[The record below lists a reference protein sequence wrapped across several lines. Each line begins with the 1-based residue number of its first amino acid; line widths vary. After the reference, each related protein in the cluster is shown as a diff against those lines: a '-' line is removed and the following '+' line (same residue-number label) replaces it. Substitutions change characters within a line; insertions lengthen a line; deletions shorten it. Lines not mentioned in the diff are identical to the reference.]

1 MQNLNYP
8 NSTQYKLPKK
18 NILVLSCMDLR
29 LTDNLV
35 DFLHF
40 DNLHNRFDHFTLAGT
55 SLLCTEL
62 KKDFF
67 KEGKYEKYAHWKQA
81 LIDHIELAINLHQ
94 INDVYIV
101 EHQDCGAYSNLLDSN
116 KVDLSTHEGEIKCH
130 TEFAKEL
137 ADFIYKSFNL
147 NTHCFMI
154 DLRGNVNLLFTNA
167 K

>member
-1 MQNLNYP
+1 
-8 NSTQYKLPKK
+8 
-18 NILVLSCMDLR
+18 MDLR

-81 LIDHIELAINLHQ
+81 LKDHLALAIQLHK
-94 INDVYIV
+94 IEDVYII
-101 EHQDCGAYSNLLDSN
+101 EHEDCGAYSNLLDLN
-116 KVDLSTHEGEIKCH
+116 KVDLSNKEAEIKCH
-130 TEFAKEL
+130 TEFAVEL
-137 ADFIYKSFNL
+137 AKNICNEFKL
-147 NTHCFMI
+147 NAHCFMI
-154 DLRGNVNLLFTNA
+154 DLRGNVNLLYSQGINPL
-167 K
+167 